1 MTETQPLVLIGGS
14 GFGAKVAELAR
25 LTNRYHIQGF
35 LDDKTVANPD
45 VALGKQLGSLSDIES
60 LFAGDPKVAFFI
72 ALGDNH
78 SRRKVA
84 EDALNT
90 VPSDRFPTITHPTA
104 LVLPSATIGFG
115 CLLSYGSI
123 VETSV
128 SIGNF
133 VIINTRV
140 SISHHARVDS
150 FSSLAPS
157 AALAGASAIG
167 SETAVGMGVMVHHGI
182 SIGSQSVVGSLSLVN
197 KNLPDNVVALG
208 NPAKVIRQ
216 RSGSDRYL

>member
-1 MTETQPLVLIGGS
+1 MTDTKPLIVIGGS

-25 LTNRYHIQGF
+25 CTQRYNILGF
-35 LDDKTVANPD
+35 LDDKPIASPD
-45 VALGKQLGSLSDIES
+45 SVLGKHLGSLSDLKSISTCHPEA
-60 LFAGDPKVAFFI
+60 LFFI

-84 EDALNT
+84 ESVLQSIPLT
-90 VPSDRFPTITHPTA
+90 RFPTIIHPSA
-104 LVLPSATIGFG
+104 IVLPSANIGFG

-150 FSSLAPS
+150 YSSLAPC
-157 AALAGASAIG
+157 AALAGASAVG

-182 SIGSQSVVGSLSLVN
+182 SIGSHTVVGSLSLVN
-197 KNLPDNVVALG
+197 KNLPDNVVAIG

-216 RSGSDRYL
+216 RSDADRYL